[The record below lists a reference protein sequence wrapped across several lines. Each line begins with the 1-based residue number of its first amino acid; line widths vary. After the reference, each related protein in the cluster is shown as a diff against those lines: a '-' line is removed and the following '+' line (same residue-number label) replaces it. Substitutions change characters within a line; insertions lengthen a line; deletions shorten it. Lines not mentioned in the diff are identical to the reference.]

1 MNIKELL
8 TEKQIQTLVANF
20 YLLHQI
26 VTDPSFDNKITT
38 SRANFIAR
46 NQMKKVKQEII
57 KFHEELENVGK
68 QEKEE

>member
-26 VTDPSFDNKITT
+26 VTDSSFDNKITT

-46 NQMKKVKQEII
+46 NQMKKVKEEII
-57 KFHEELENVGK
+57 KFHGELENVGK
-68 QEKEE
+68 KEE